1 MASDSSAGAQL
12 VGCLQQ
18 LADNSSA
25 AAASSALDALL
36 KVTKHDPLNALM

>member
-1 MASDSSAGAQL
+1 MASDSLAGAQL

-18 LADNSSA
+18 LADSSSA

-36 KVTKHDPLNALM
+36 KVTKHKPLDPLM